1 MWKKYKVISWI
12 LMMVFLISAFGK
24 ADYQAV
30 AQESNVKKKYIIV
43 TETKSVYK
51 DVYEEIKDD
60 ICEETPLLEE
70 KMY

>member
-30 AQESNVKKKYIIV
+30 AQESNVKKSILLLRKRNLYIRMYMK
-43 TETKSVYK
+43 KSRMIFAKKHHY
-51 DVYEEIKDD
+51 
-60 ICEETPLLEE
+60 
-70 KMY
+70 